1 MDYLII
7 AINRLNLLPFTLSN
21 WVNSTNILF
30 FQCTSRFQGSLFNLL
45 ASYEPYSTVAGKC
58 KTTLQSVKHF
68 YEARDKFTFW
78 KTFLP
83 IIKHNYMGKTLL
95 PRTKQI
101 YILENKLTRRKTLLP
116 VPKQIYNDRFFTER
130 ECTTHRKWRVE
141 RCCCWWAR

>member
-1 MDYLII
+1 MCRPAPSSRVHSGVLGTVCLD
-7 AINRLNLLPFTLSN
+7 
-21 WVNSTNILF
+21 ILK
-30 FQCTSRFQGSLFNLL
+30 
-45 ASYEPYSTVAGKC
+45 STVAVKC
-58 KTTLQSVKHF
+58 ETTLQSVKHF

-130 ECTTHRKWRVE
+130 ECTTHRK
-141 RCCCWWAR
+141 

>member
-1 MDYLII
+1 M
-7 AINRLNLLPFTLSN
+7 PLS
-21 WVNSTNILF
+21 I
-30 FQCTSRFQGSLFNLL
+30 
-45 ASYEPYSTVAGKC
+45 VAVKC
-58 KTTLQSVKHF
+58 ETTLQSVKHF

-130 ECTTHRKWRVE
+130 ECTTHRK
-141 RCCCWWAR
+141 

>member
-1 MDYLII
+1 MKISEAVCERD
-7 AINRLNLLPFTLSN
+7 
-21 WVNSTNILF
+21 
-30 FQCTSRFQGSLFNLL
+30 C
-45 ASYEPYSTVAGKC
+45 TVAGKC

-130 ECTTHRKWRVE
+130 ECTTHRK
-141 RCCCWWAR
+141 